1 MRKAID
7 IAINDLRVFLRE
19 PGSLFGLLVLP
30 IILTFIIGWANS
42 GSGPRN
48 QLLVDI
54 VDLDGGPSAA
64 RFIETLR
71 ELGGDALLLC
81 PVDNEANDCEL
92 GDNAELDEA
101 AAIQRVE
108 EGTTRAAIIIPDGF
122 SAAIPVFENTSLT
135 YISAESG
142 VSPSPVLQAVNS
154 AVLRLNGAIV
164 AARVGLDVAQ
174 STDALEVP
182 DVNAFAQSIFQRADE
197 LWQQDLISVDYQL
210 SVIGESSAPSAGNLQ
225 SGFSQSVP
233 GIGSMF
239 VMFTVFGGMTLM
251 VVERKQGTLQRLA
264 AMPLTKTQL
273 IAGKI
278 LGRFVL
284 GLLQF
289 AVVFAFGMVFGVSF
303 GNDPVAVMVL
313 IFTYILAITALSFA
327 LGSRLE
333 NEQQAS
339 GLSLLLAFILAPLGG
354 AWWPL
359 SIVPE
364 FMRIIGHISPIAWVM
379 DGFNQLI
386 FFGGGLVD
394 ILPYA
399 AILLLI
405 ALVFFAIA
413 IRNFRY
419 TL

>member
-1 MRKAID
+1 
-7 IAINDLRVFLRE
+7 
-19 PGSLFGLLVLP
+19 
-30 IILTFIIGWANS
+30 
-42 GSGPRN
+42 
-48 QLLVDI
+48 
-54 VDLDGGPSAA
+54 
-64 RFIETLR
+64 
-71 ELGGDALLLC
+71 
-81 PVDNEANDCEL
+81 
-92 GDNAELDEA
+92 
-101 AAIQRVE
+101 
-108 EGTTRAAIIIPDGF
+108 
-122 SAAIPVFENTSLT
+122 
-135 YISAESG
+135 
-142 VSPSPVLQAVNS
+142 
-154 AVLRLNGAIV
+154 
-164 AARVGLDVAQ
+164 
-174 STDALEVP
+174 
-182 DVNAFAQSIFQRADE
+182 
-197 LWQQDLISVDYQL
+197 
-210 SVIGESSAPSAGNLQ
+210 
-225 SGFSQSVP
+225 
-233 GIGSMF
+233 
-239 VMFTVFGGMTLM
+239 
-251 VVERKQGTLQRLA
+251 RKQGTLQRLA

-289 AVVFAFGMVFGVSF
+289 AVVFVFGLIFRVSF
-303 GNDPVAVMVL
+303 GDDPVAVMVL

>member
-42 GSGPRN
+42 GSAPRN

-54 VDLDGGPSAA
+54 IDLDGGPSAA

-92 GDNAELDEA
+92 GDDAELNEA
-101 AAIQRVE
+101 AAIKRVE
-108 EGTTRAAIIIPDGF
+108 AGTTRAAIIIPEGF
-122 SAAIPVFENTSLT
+122 SAAIPAFESTSLT

-142 VSPSPVLQAVNS
+142 VSPSPILQAVNS

-174 STDALEVP
+174 SSDALAVP
-182 DVNAFAQSIFQRADE
+182 DVNAFAQSVFQRADA
-197 LWQQDLISVDYQL
+197 LWQQDLISVDYEL
-210 SVIGESSAPSAGNLQ
+210 SVSGEGSAPSAGNLQ
-225 SGFSQSVP
+225 AGFSQSVP

-264 AMPLTKTQL
+264 AMPLTKAQL
-273 IAGKI
+273 LAGKI

-289 AVVFAFGMVFGVSF
+289 AVVFAFGIVFRVSF
-303 GNDPVAVMVL
+303 GDDPIAVMVL
-313 IFTYILAITALSFA
+313 ILTYILAITALSFA

-339 GLSLLLAFILAPLGG
+339 GLSLLLAFILAPIGG

-386 FFGGGLVD
+386 FFGGGLGD

>member
-289 AVVFAFGMVFGVSF
+289 AVVFVFGLIFRVSF
-303 GNDPVAVMVL
+303 GDDPVAVMVL